1 MGVALPI
8 PEPWGE
14 QLRQVR
20 LGFGEARAATIPTH
34 VTLLPPTE
42 VELERCADLE
52 EHLGHVATQHPA
64 FPVVLRGTGTFRP
77 VSDVVYIQVARGVAS
92 CEELER
98 SVRQGP
104 ISRVSDFPY
113 HPHVTVAHDVDPAT
127 LDRAFDELAPFHCE
141 FTADRFKLYVHN
153 GDGVWRTLREYP
165 LTG

>member
-20 LGFGEARAATIPTH
+20 LGFGEERAANIPTH

-42 VELERCADLE
+42 VAVDRCAELED
-52 EHLGHVATQHPA
+52 HLAGVAAQHAA
-64 FPVVLRGTGTFRP
+64 FPMVLRGTGTFRP
-77 VSDVVYIQVARGVAS
+77 VSDVVYIQVARGVAT

-98 SVRQGP
+98 AVRRGP
-104 ISRVSDFPY
+104 VTRTLEFPY
-113 HPHVTVAHDVDPAT
+113 HPHVTVAHGVRAAT
-127 LDRAFDELAPFHCE
+127 LDRAFEELASFHCE
-141 FTADRFKLYVHN
+141 FVADRFTLYVHD
-153 GDGVWRTLREYP
+153 GDEVWRTLHRYP